1 MTAAE
6 RDDHGLIDG
15 KRRKRIARGSGTSV
29 QEVNQVLKQYLQM
42 RTHDEAIRRA
52 GRAGTVARP
61 GQNQRRARRRATL
74 PADVRERM
82 KRAARSKAAIRRCA
96 WPSSDL
102 ALRYH
107 DREWGVPLKNDR
119 KLFEFLVLDAMQAG
133 LSWEIILRKR
143 EGFRAALDG
152 FDPVKIARYDQRKV
166 KALLADPGIVR
177 NRLKIESAITNARA
191 FLAIQKEFG
200 SFARYI
206 WQFVDGRP
214 RRQSPALAARTVPAR
229 TAQSDAMSRALKK
242 RGFRFVGS
250 TICYA
255 FMQAAGMV
263 NDHAVDCFRHA
274 ELTRVMSRWRIRCS
288 EIE

>member
-1 MTAAE
+1 
-6 RDDHGLIDG
+6 
-15 KRRKRIARGSGTSV
+15 
-29 QEVNQVLKQYLQM
+29 
-42 RTHDEAIRRA
+42 
-52 GRAGTVARP
+52 
-61 GQNQRRARRRATL
+61 
-74 PADVRERM
+74 M
-82 KRAARSKAAIRRCA
+82 KRQRKSKRQPREIARCA

-143 EGFRAALDG
+143 EGFRKALDG
-152 FDPVKIARYDQRKV
+152 FDPVKIARYDKRKI
-166 KALLADPGIVR
+166 KALMADPGIVR
-177 NRLKIESAITNARA
+177 NRLKIESSITNAQA

-206 WQFVDGRP
+206 WQFVDGCP
-214 RRQSPALAARTVPAR
+214 VANRRRSLKNVPAR

-263 NDHAVDCFRHA
+263 NDHSVDCFRHP
-274 ELTRVMSRWRIRCS
+274 ELTRTMARWRIRCS